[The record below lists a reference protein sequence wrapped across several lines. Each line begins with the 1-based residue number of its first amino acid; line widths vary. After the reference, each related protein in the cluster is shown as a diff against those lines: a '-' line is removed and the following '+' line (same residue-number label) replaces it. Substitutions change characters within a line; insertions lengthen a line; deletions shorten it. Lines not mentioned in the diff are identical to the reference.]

1 MFGLSFRN
9 PFALVGAGG
18 ETGVQLSFNRDQISP
33 KWTVIG
39 PTIVLS
45 ATVAG
50 LLGYLV
56 FDGDF
61 AQPGDAATLAV
72 SIVVFAIATAL
83 LVRIGLSGIGQLEKL
98 GLTDSLSGV
107 PNRRALH
114 HDVARLAGEEDEV
127 ALSLIDLDG
136 FKAVNDHYGH
146 FVGDKLIKRCAE
158 LLRELCG
165 SDAYFYR
172 LGGDEFA
179 IVVIGPI
186 AGNILESTC
195 RRLLEKLAKP
205 VTIDD
210 RKISIGASI
219 GLARST
225 KEAPFASSELLR
237 QADVAMYASKT
248 GGKMRC
254 TWFNEEFDKAR
265 EKAREVE
272 NELRVALARDE
283 FCMNYQP
290 LVDAASGEIVAVEA
304 LLRWNRGDREPIG
317 PYLFIPVAEET
328 GLINPIGRWV
338 LHRACTDALD
348 WPNIKLSVN
357 VSPAQLRNPEFP
369 IQLGHILEETNF
381 PPEKLEL
388 EITETYLV
396 GDPNVA
402 GRALDM
408 IRGFGVGVA
417 LDDFGTGYASI
428 GFLRKFRFEKLKLD
442 RSLIIDAADDDS
454 SRAMMV
460 SSIAVARAMNMGVT
474 AEGVETQAQA
484 TLARTAGCDQMQGW
498 LYYKAVPAAEVT
510 RLLARPSAT
519 FGDQRH
525 GHVANA

>member
-317 PYLFIPVAEET
+317 PNLFIPVAEET

>member
-9 PFALVGAGG
+9 PFALLGASG
-18 ETGVQLSFNRDQISP
+18 ETGVQLSFNRDHISP

-39 PTIVLS
+39 PTLVLS

-61 AQPGDAATLAV
+61 AEPGDGATIAISSILFAV
-72 SIVVFAIATAL
+72 ATTL

-114 HDVARLAGEEDEV
+114 HDVARLADDGDEV
-127 ALSLIDLDG
+127 ALALIDLDG

-165 SDAYFYR
+165 GDAHHYR

-205 VTIDD
+205 
-210 RKISIGASI
+210 G
-219 GLARST
+219 GLMRINIPS
-225 KEAPFASSELLR
+225 FLSSELLR

-290 LVDAASGEIVAVEA
+290 LVDASSGEIVAVEA
-304 LLRWNRGDREPIG
+304 LLRWNRGEREPIG
-317 PYLFIPVAEET
+317 PNLFIPVAEET

-338 LHRACTDALD
+338 LHRACTDALE

-369 IQLGHILEETNF
+369 IQLGHILEETGF

-510 RLLARPSAT
+510 RLLARPST
-519 FGDQRH
+519 LGDERH